1 MCGCTL
7 EKLLSFRNFKS
18 FELNPDTGKNEVIFS
33 QIQTNVRSIIRS
45 HSNAQSGRKTEP
57 LTVNWPEQEDWHIVD
72 QQDDATGTMTS
83 IIL

>member
-1 MCGCTL
+1 MRSSL
-7 EKLLSFRNFKS
+7 VRFKLMS
-18 FELNPDTGKNEVIFS
+18 E
-33 QIQTNVRSIIRS
+33 SIIRS